1 MQVNGVEVLVEG
13 DGVESILLLHGWPD
27 THRLWDAQVA
37 ALRGQYRCLSFT
49 LPGFEPGARRSSTL
63 DGVIETIRQVIAQ
76 AAGGQPVTL
85 LLHDWGC
92 FFGYQFALRH
102 PQLVKRVI
110 GVDVGDAGSRRH
122 VQSLSLK
129 AKAQIAGYQGWLAVA
144 SKIGGVSAGVGNRM
158 ARFMAR
164 AGRAPA
170 DPVSVHANM
179 GWPYWQAW
187 TGGFRGAKLFTP
199 HCPMLFVYGERKPF
213 TFHSREWAAEVA
225 GRPGCRV
232 ESFDCGHWV
241 MVARR
246 EAFNALVAEW
256 LRATLGTTNT

>member
-1 MQVNGVEVLVEG
+1 MLVEG
-13 DGVESILLLHGWPD
+13 DGAESILLLHGWPD

-37 ALRGQYRCLSFT
+37 ALRGQYRCIRFT
-49 LPGFEPGARRSSTL
+49 LPGFEAGARRHSFTL
-63 DGVIETIRQVIAQ
+63 DHVVETIRQVVER

-92 FFGYQFALRH
+92 VFGYQFALRH
-102 PQLVKRVI
+102 PQLVQRVI

-144 SKIGGVSAGVGNRM
+144 SKIGGKLGDRM

-170 DPVSVHANM
+170 DPASVHANM
-179 GWPYWQAW
+179 GWPYWLAW

-199 HCPMLFVYGERKPF
+199 HCPMLFVYGTRKPF
-213 TFHSREWAAEVA
+213 TFHSREWAADVA

-232 ESFDCGHWV
+232 EGFDCGHWV

-246 EAFNALVAEW
+246 DAFNALVEQW
-256 LRATLGTTNT
+256 LRRDAGAVNA